1 MLISAQ
7 FRGAISGVV
16 ARATTPNKC
25 VSGTGVEGL
34 ARLSPLPKPCATAL
48 ELTFNLP
55 LPEGQTPGCHK
66 NGQR

>member
-16 ARATTPNKC
+16 AWATTPNKC

-48 ELTFNLP
+48 TRAAVLSDAVSS
-55 LPEGQTPGCHK
+55 
-66 NGQR
+66 RSA

>member
-16 ARATTPNKC
+16 ARATTGRITPNKC
-25 VSGTGVEGL
+25 VSGTEVEL

-48 ELTFNLP
+48 TKAAVLSDAVSS
-55 LPEGQTPGCHK
+55 
-66 NGQR
+66 RSA